1 MWVGESYIVL
11 RRMHPNRQGIVRNDA
26 LHQQQFRRT
35 KHPHFLALTEPQALK
50 DRVVKLNHEIV
61 PGNITQ
67 SAVAEIDRNTS
78 DGLKSIPA
86 G

>member
-1 MWVGESYIVL
+1 
-11 RRMHPNRQGIVRNDA
+11 
-26 LHQQQFRRT
+26 
-35 KHPHFLALTEPQALK
+35 
-50 DRVVKLNHEIV
+50 V